1 MRSSENAQT
10 KASMEGQCGGGG
22 AAGPPVQQGSALPRL
37 GLQVSHGNQLCDVK
51 RKTPS
56 LPGPPSLGEDDI

>member
-1 MRSSENAQT
+1 
-10 KASMEGQCGGGG
+10 MEGQCGGGG

>member
-1 MRSSENAQT
+1 MVGEEWLGLLCSR
-10 KASMEGQCGGGG
+10 
-22 AAGPPVQQGSALPRL
+22 ALLSPRL